1 MEGILLDQD
10 GAVGTIALA
19 RPPVNALDAATLK
32 VLATVLMEPSRWF
45 PGARAL
51 LLRAEGPNFSAG
63 HDRAEMG
70 ARHDPAFLDDAVRWL
85 GALHRAPLPIV
96 AAVHGA
102 AIGTGAIVAL
112 STDLVVAEPAARLAL
127 PEVSLGMLGGAGHA
141 MRWLPTAWARRLVL
155 TGEAVT
161 GAELASVGAVLPPEE
176 GRDARATA
184 QRLAAVL
191 AEQPPAHLSEARAV
205 LRALEPDVVAVHRAE
220 LGRSAALGAPLTS
233 IPDAAGP

>member
-1 MEGILLDQD
+1 MEGIQLDRD

-19 RPPVNALDAATLK
+19 RPPVNALDAAMLEALSAA
-32 VLATVLMEPSRWF
+32 VMAPSSWC

-51 LLRAEGPNFSAG
+51 LLRAEGPHFSAG
-63 HDRAEMG
+63 HDRAEVG
-70 ARHDPAFLDDAVRWL
+70 ARHDPVFLDAAVRWL
-85 GALHRAPLPIV
+85 GALHGAPLPIV

-112 STDLVVAEPAARLAL
+112 SADLVVADASARLAL
-127 PEVSLGMLGGAGHA
+127 PEVALGMLGGAGHA

-176 GRDARATA
+176 GSDALATA

-191 AEQPPAHLSEARAV
+191 AAQPPAQLAEARAV
-205 LRALEPDVVAVHRAE
+205 LRSLEPDVVAVHRTE
-220 LGRSAALGAPLTS
+220 LRRSAALGPLTS
-233 IPDAAGP
+233 TPGVAGL